1 MSWRVSIIFVILGVL
16 VGVFFASQL
25 RTEVPLDSS
34 FAADQIQA
42 RNNLIKT
49 FVDEQGLLQNQIVN
63 LRSDISDQQ
72 KKNEKLFSTK
82 RLSYLDSLKEQ
93 AGATSITGEG
103 VVITVNDAPGANR
116 EQTGV
121 ILDALVQASDLRD
134 IVNVLRASAS
144 SAISINSQRVLPTT
158 SIVAVGNS
166 ILVNN
171 FYITAPFT
179 ISAVG
184 DASFIIQRLRD
195 KAILDGLKKRIVQY
209 KIPFDVSTRSR
220 VTVSPYTADFRLK
233 YVTTSP

>member
-1 MSWRVSIIFVILGVL
+1 MSWRVSAIFVVLGVL
-16 VGVFFASQL
+16 VGVFFAAQL
-25 RTEVPLDSS
+25 RTEVPLDGS

-42 RNNLIKT
+42 RNRLIKT
-49 FVDEQGLLQNQIVN
+49 FVDEQGLLQNQIAS
-63 LRSDISDQQ
+63 LRNDISDQQ

-93 AGATSITGEG
+93 AGVTSITGEG
-103 VVITVNDAPGANR
+103 VIITINDAPGANR

-134 IVNVLRASAS
+134 IVNVLRASAA
-144 SAISINSQRVLPTT
+144 SAIAINNQRVLPTT

-184 DASFIIQRLRD
+184 DMSFITQRLRD
-195 KAILDGLKKRIVQY
+195 KTILDGLKKRIAQY
-209 KIPFDVSTRSR
+209 KISFDLSTRSHIT
-220 VTVSPYTADFRLK
+220 VTPYTADFRLK
-233 YVTTSP
+233 YVTTTP